1 MTKSQTQQALQGVFK
16 TREVELSNGSKH
28 FATSKGGL
36 IIIGMTQDEYKD
48 MKNVQRIKRKE
59 ANNA

>member
-1 MTKSQTQQALQGVFK
+1 MTKSQTKQALQGVFK
-16 TREVELSNGSKH
+16 TREVELSSGTKY

-36 IIIGMTQDEYKD
+36 IIIGMNREEYKD